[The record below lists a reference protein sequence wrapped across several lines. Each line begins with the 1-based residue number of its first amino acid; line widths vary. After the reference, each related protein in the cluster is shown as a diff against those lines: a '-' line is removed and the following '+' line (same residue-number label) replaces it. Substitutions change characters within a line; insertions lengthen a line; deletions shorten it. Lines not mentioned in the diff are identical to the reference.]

1 MARLGFVG
9 VVISLLLYFFDRDT
23 NILIIRPIVDM
34 TARVMNVVKNPNA
47 PPEKLV
53 ADSQFVTALVRNT
66 LIQISNLL
74 SIVFGCAGA

>member
-23 NILIIRPIVDM
+23 NILIIRPIEDM
-34 TARVMNVVKNPNA
+34 TERVRNVVKNPNA

-53 ADSQFVTALVRNT
+53 ADSQF
-66 LIQISNLL
+66 
-74 SIVFGCAGA
+74 